1 MFYGFDQ
8 LSICHIKIFHALA
21 FSIQARILAWQILI
35 NPWLCAVVP
44 KFLSGKRMDQ
54 YIEFI
59 SNHPVLSII
68 WLALV
73 AMLISSWFKSKFSA
87 IRQINPQQLTLLIN
101 RDDGQVID
109 IRSQKEFNSGRISGA
124 THLNPEKAKQSDF
137 SSLEK
142 FKTKPIILVCTTGMT
157 ASGIATAMHKAGF
170 ERVYVL
176 SGGMGA
182 WQSASLPTTTGR

>member
-1 MFYGFDQ
+1 
-8 LSICHIKIFHALA
+8 
-21 FSIQARILAWQILI
+21 
-35 NPWLCAVVP
+35 
-44 KFLSGKRMDQ
+44 MDQ

-101 RDDGQVID
+101 REDGQVVD
-109 IRSQKEFNSGRISGA
+109 MRAQKEFNSGRIAGA

-142 FKTKPIILVCTTGMT
+142 FKSKPIILVCTTGMT
-157 ASGIATAMHKAGF
+157 ASGIATAMHKAGS

-176 SGGMGA
+176 AGGMGS